1 MQNLQ
6 KLARIYITVIAV
18 NLAMLV
24 IMIVIYV
31 DSFSLLMNP
40 YSWLGRTAALDGTP
54 NTGSFLIFS
63 ATLIFNI
70 FIWKQILN
78 LLSDSSVWRYVL
90 VRVLAYLVL
99 AGFIIMLFPCDRFDP
114 VHSTGG
120 GLVKGGLWALS
131 AFMLYYFRGE
141 FNIRV
146 FYVLQFILFVS
157 VLFCGVSFLL
167 DSYLKGFSQRP
178 LLLAIIVITG
188 ICLKKGIKRR
198 SESFSN

>member
-1 MQNLQ
+1 MLNLQ
-6 KLARIYITVIAV
+6 KLTRVYIAAIVV

-63 ATLIFNI
+63 ATLFFNI
-70 FIWKQILN
+70 FMWMQILT
-78 LLSDSSVWRYVL
+78 LLSGSSVWRSYL
-90 VRVLAYLVL
+90 VRILAYLVL
-99 AGFIIMLFPCDRFDP
+99 AGFILMLFPCDRFDP

-131 AFMLYYFRGE
+131 SFMLYYFKGE
-141 FNIRV
+141 FNHRV
-146 FYVLQFILFVS
+146 FYALQILLFVS

-167 DSYLKGFSQRP
+167 DSPLKGFSQRP
-178 LLLAIIVITG
+178 LLLAITVITAV
-188 ICLKKGIKRR
+188 CLKKGINRR
-198 SESFSN
+198 SDSFCL